1 MKLIYRV
8 ISRLS
13 IALLILL
20 AVWAALFYVIITEE
34 INDETDDSLE
44 DYSEYIIM
52 RALAGEELPSQ
63 DNGTNNSYYIEE
75 VTPEY
80 AAQTKGI
87 RYLDDEIYIE
97 TKKETE
103 PARVLKTIFRDRD
116 ERYHELTVSIPT
128 FEKSDL
134 QETILLWI
142 ILLYVIL
149 LLAIMAVN
157 AWIIYRSFR
166 PLYSLLDWL
175 DNLKL
180 GGAIP
185 PLDNR
190 TKVTEFR
197 RLNEAMMRHAQRNN
211 DMYEEQQLFI
221 GNASHELQTPVAICQ
236 NRLEI
241 LSEDAALTEEQLGEI
256 LKVRQALDHLSKL
269 NKSLLLLT
277 RIDNRQFPDTAEID
291 INTLLRNLIAD
302 YSEVFAYRQIT
313 LTFTEEATV
322 TIRMNETLASVLYSN
337 LLKNA
342 FIHTPQNG
350 TIEVVVSKEHIAIS
364 NSAENGPLPAEEIFR
379 RFYQG
384 RKKEG
389 SLGLGLSLITSIGRL
404 YNMRVGYDFTAGKHR
419 FTVTIPFGK

>member
-13 IALLILL
+13 VALLVLL
-20 AVWAALFYVIITEE
+20 AAWAALFYVIITEE

-63 DNGTNNSYYIEE
+63 DNGTNNSYYIEA

-80 AAQTKGI
+80 AARTKGI
-87 RYLDDEIYIE
+87 RYLDDEVYIE

-103 PARVLKTIFRDRD
+103 PARVLKTIFRDAD
-116 ERYHELTVSIPT
+116 DQYHELTVSIPT

-134 QETILLWI
+134 QETILVWI
-142 ILLYVIL
+142 ILLYIIL
-149 LLAIMAVN
+149 LLAIIAVN
-157 AWIIYRSFR
+157 AWILYRSFK
-166 PLYSLLDWL
+166 PLYTLLDWL
-175 DNLKL
+175 DNLRL
-180 GGAIP
+180 GAEIP
-185 PLDNR
+185 PLDNDTQVR
-190 TKVTEFR
+190 EFR
-197 RLNEAMMRHAQRNN
+197 RLNEAMVRHAQRNN
-211 DMYEEQQLFI
+211 DMYQEQRLFI

-241 LSEDAALTEEQLGEI
+241 LAEDTTLTEQQLGEI
-256 LKVRQALDHLSKL
+256 LKIRQTLDHLSKL

-277 RIDNRQFPDTAEID
+277 RIDNRQFPDTSEID
-291 INTLLRNLIAD
+291 INNLLRNLITD
-302 YSEVFAYRQIT
+302 YSEVFAYRQIS

-322 TIRMNETLASVLYSN
+322 MIRMNETLASVLYSN
-337 LLKNA
+337 LIKNA
-342 FIHTPQNG
+342 FIHSPQKG
-350 TIEVVVSKEHIAIS
+350 TVEVVVAKEYIAIT
-364 NSAENGPLPAEEIFR
+364 NSAENGPLPGEEIFR

-389 SLGLGLSLITSIGRL
+389 SLGLGLSLITSIAHL
-404 YNMRVGYDFTAGKHR
+404 YHMQVRYGFTDGKHR
-419 FTVTIPFGK
+419 FTVSAPAEK